1 MSVPNGTKKRCVIPG
16 FEPRL
21 NGSLT
26 RRPLSP
32 SRHSPPPRVPT
43 GHRIPA
49 QSTALGTTP
58 RTHPHVLKERRTPAR
73 PQGGMSHARREACLI
88 VDQCVISN
96 PASRRDDRS
105 VAGACREPLAVP
117 PVTRDSREV
126 RLVIGNSHLRATPR
140 RPVSQRDTA
149 YQPRAPLWVR
159 HRPSPAFCRN
169 AAHPHAR

>member
-49 QSTALGTTP
+49 QSTALGTPEEVCPIILPTP
-58 RTHPHVLKERRTPAR
+58 DRGAERPVSR
-73 PQGGMSHARREACLI
+73 PQRGLSNCRSMRLG
-88 VDQCVISN
+88 N